1 MKTPILVSIA
11 LFLGGS
17 HDLSIK
23 HENGQ
28 VRRTSF
34 TFEGERSLAEMTSTV
49 DGEEQGG
56 MDDMQHHETYGFSG
70 VFVDRT
76 VESVDSKRTVFD
88 REYEELGLNWS
99 IEITP
104 PFGEGTNEE
113 TSGESELEGATVR
126 FTWDA
131 DDEEFASAFP
141 EGEDGDEDLLEGLTA
156 EFPWAS
162 YLPEEGVEADD
173 EWNIAPEALIQTI
186 ELGGD
191 MSLTDD
197 QEGMPSAMGQIRGG
211 MDEDWDGEMTATLV
225 GVTEVDGRA
234 QAAISIEV
242 DVSIERDNTEEARAE
257 MEQPDDL
264 PEGAVIPDLESMEI
278 ETTFEGEGTLVWDVD
293 VGYLVSLELELEIE
307 SIQTVQ
313 LVVEFGGQSMDIEQV
328 IVFEGERY
336 MSVEVDLQ

>member
-28 VRRTSF
+28 VRRTSY
-34 TFEGERSLAEMTSTV
+34 TFEDERSLAEMTSTV
-49 DGEEQGG
+49 DGEERGG

-76 VESVDSKRTVFD
+76 VESADSKRTVFD
-88 REYEELGLNWS
+88 REYEELSLNMS

-113 TSGESELEGATVR
+113 ASGESELEGATVR

-131 DDEEFASAFP
+131 DDEDFASAFA
-141 EGEDGDEDLLEGLTA
+141 EGEDGDDDLLEGLTA

-162 YLPEEGVEADD
+162 YLPEEGVEADA
-173 EWNIAPEALIQTI
+173 EWNIAPEVLIQTM

-191 MSLTDD
+191 MSLTND
-197 QEGMPSAMGQIRGG
+197 QEG
-211 MDEDWDGEMTATLV
+211 L
-225 GVTEVDGRA
+225 
-234 QAAISIEV
+234 
-242 DVSIERDNTEEARAE
+242 
-257 MEQPDDL
+257 
-264 PEGAVIPDLESMEI
+264 I
-278 ETTFEGEGTLVWDVD
+278 ETNHEKIFLVKSKVLLKDDFRLKLDELLSSVNSAD
-293 VGYLVSLELELEIE
+293 PEKMKFLLIQLASKSL
-307 SIQTVQ
+307 
-313 LVVEFGGQSMDIEQV
+313 
-328 IVFEGERY
+328 
-336 MSVEVDLQ
+336 